1 MAGEKRFGHSPSGH
15 VKDVG
20 RRAIGLAAC
29 QLAVLTVAAASAW
42 AQPTEGS
49 SAAPAARMAIL
60 GRWAE
65 PRTILEF
72 REEPN
77 GQLSGRVVALM
88 EPVYLPED
96 GFGPVGAPRRDD
108 NNPDEALRSRPMLG
122 LNLLS
127 DYRFDGKRWQGNIYD
142 PEGGGTYTSRLWVD
156 ASGDLR
162 MRGYLGIPLLGRTAV
177 FKPVSL
183 CADHIVQML
192 QKAGLDDCAGDAR
205 DRLPPGH

>member
-1 MAGEKRFGHSPSGH
+1 MGHWARFPG
-15 VKDVG
+15 
-20 RRAIGLAAC
+20 
-29 QLAVLTVAAASAW
+29 QLAVLAVATASAW
-42 AQPTEGS
+42 AQPTAGS
-49 SAAPAARMAIL
+49 GAAPTARMAVF

-77 GQLSGRVVALM
+77 GELSGRVVALM

-108 NNPDEALRSRPMLG
+108 NNPDETLRNQPMLG

-127 DYRFDGKRWQGNIYD
+127 NYRFDGRRWQGNIYD
-142 PEGGGTYTSRLWVD
+142 PEDGGTYASRLWVD
-156 ASGDLR
+156 ASGDLH

-183 CADHIVQML
+183 CADHIVEML
-192 QKAGLDDCAGDAR
+192 QKAGLDDCTEGAR